1 MSYDISILIPG
12 FRTPNWFNLYKSAEK
27 ACKRYKWEIV
37 FIAPFDLPSEL
48 EGKSN
53 VSVIKSLGNVPRCVQ
68 IGVPK
73 INSDLF
79 FLTVDD
85 CEFAEDSLDLSLDKF
100 KQTCS
105 KKDAMAMIYGEGGNL
120 METKYW
126 EVKTHGDFR
135 LPGINQTWKI
145 ANQCIMYKDAFIEL
159 GGLDC
164 ENFEYLDKPIHD
176 FMFRLQ
182 KAGGNIV
189 FSPVHCCIATWF
201 PGETGDHGPIHHA
214 QISHDTPIF
223 NTMYSVPQ
231 YYQDRIKLDYNNY
244 LNSDKIWKRRFSK
257 GIPKTYK
264 ELCEQEGYTPH
275 YD

>member
-1 MSYDISILIPG
+1 MSYDVSIVIPG
-12 FRTPNWFNLYKSAEK
+12 FRTPNWINVYNSAAK
-27 ACKRYKWEIV
+27 ACKRYNWEIV
-37 FIAPFDLPSEL
+37 FIAPFDLPEEL
-48 EGKSN
+48 KDKGN
-53 VSVIKSLGNVPRCVQ
+53 VTLVKSLGNVPRCVQ
-68 IGVPK
+68 IGIPK
-73 INSDLF
+73 TNSELF

-85 CEFAEDSLDLSLDKF
+85 CEFAEDSLDLSLDEF
-100 KQTCS
+100 MRTCS
-105 KKDAMAMIYGEGGNL
+105 EEDAMAMIYGEGGNL

-135 LPGINQTWKI
+135 LPGINQSWKI
-145 ANQCIMYKDAFIEL
+145 ANQCIMHKKRFIEL

-201 PGETGDHGPIHHA
+201 PGESGDHAPIHHA

-223 NTMYSVPQ
+223 NTMYSMPT
-231 YYQDRIKLDYNNY
+231 YYNDRVKLNYNNY
-244 LNSDKIWKRRFSK
+244 LNGDKIWKRRFSK
-257 GIPKTYK
+257 GIPRSYK